1 MFNCDNKEIVIKLN
15 TGDSMAKN
23 EVRTITLKVSDN
35 TKEKMIE
42 YFEDKKR
49 EKTPPYAVF
58 QAKEADT
65 MVTLYESGK
74 AVFQGISADID
85 ANIWM
90 ETEKH
95 LNPDK
100 KLEYKKVDNN
110 PKTKDKKNHY
120 NEKLYNCTSI
130 GSDEVGTG
138 DYFGPIVVTA
148 AYVTKKD
155 IPFLEELGVRDSKKI
170 TDEHILKTVP
180 QIIKRIPYS
189 SMILSN
195 EEYNN
200 KYNEKM
206 NLNTIKAVLHNKV
219 LLDMNKKYPKHD
231 YIVVDQFTEPFIYY
245 KYINNLP
252 EVQRKITFETKA
264 EDQCL
269 SVACAS
275 LISRYV
281 LIKEFEKMSKE
292 YKMQIPKGAGQK
304 VDEAGAK
311 LVKEYGEDVLRKIA
325 KLNFKNTEKIKEL
338 VNS

>member
-1 MFNCDNKEIVIKLN
+1 
-15 TGDSMAKN
+15 MAKN
-23 EVRTITLKVSDN
+23 EVRTITLKVSNN
-35 TKEKMIE
+35 TKEKMVE
-42 YFEDKKR
+42 YFADKKR
-49 EKTPPYAVF
+49 DKTPPYAVF

-95 LNPDK
+95 LNPNK
-100 KLEYKKVDNN
+100 KLEVKKVDNN
-110 PKTKDKKNHY
+110 PKTKDNTKKY

-148 AYVTKKD
+148 AYVTKED
-155 IPFLEELGVRDSKKI
+155 IPFLEKLGVRDSKKI

-180 QIIKRIPYS
+180 EIIKQIPYS
-189 SMILSN
+189 SMILNN

-219 LLDMNKKYPKHD
+219 LLDMTKKYKNYD
-231 YIVVDQFTEPFIYY
+231 YIVVDQFTQPFIYY
-245 KYINNLP
+245 KYINNLK
-252 EVQRKITFETKA
+252 EVQRNITFETKA

-275 LISRYV
+275 LISRFV

-292 YKMQIPKGAGQK
+292 YGMKMPKGAGNL

-311 LVKEYGEDVLRKIA
+311 LVNKYGEDILRKIA

-338 VNS
+338 AKN